1 MSFLDSKYLFSDWN
15 FDLLATGFASAED
28 KLNKLLLKPSPGG
41 LLNSEKGIPVLIL
54 VSVLCSVQ
62 FKMGKYCLFPR
73 ILKGVLVFLVR
84 ALLSPFCPNLH
95 SCFSA
100 NSLISIVQIQHLYP
114 FYIYIE
120 SGICF
125 PWFLISVSFL
135 SALDEIPFFSSWHTD
150 WILVDPIGT
159 LELRGGRERRTVL
172 MI

>member
-1 MSFLDSKYLFSDWN
+1 
-15 FDLLATGFASAED
+15 
-28 KLNKLLLKPSPGG
+28 
-41 LLNSEKGIPVLIL
+41 LNSEKGIPVLIL

-100 NSLISIVQIQHLYP
+100 NSLIEIVQIQHLYP

-159 LELRGGRERRTVL
+159 LELRGGRERITVL

>member
-1 MSFLDSKYLFSDWN
+1 
-15 FDLLATGFASAED
+15 
-28 KLNKLLLKPSPGG
+28 
-41 LLNSEKGIPVLIL
+41 
-54 VSVLCSVQ
+54 VLCSVQ

-100 NSLISIVQIQHLYP
+100 NSLIEIVQIQHLYP

-159 LELRGGRERRTVL
+159 LELRGGRERITVL